1 MTMVTKS
8 IEERLSVIETDIKYL
23 TKSIDRLINALPN
36 LSNVKVRVNTLEE
49 KVLALETKS
58 TKKDLLVWGA
68 LISAIII
75 LAIKDVFL

>member
-1 MTMVTKS
+1 MPEKS
-8 IEERLSVIETDIKYL
+8 TIEERLSVIETDIRYL
-23 TKSIDRLINALPN
+23 TKSIDRLINKLPD
-36 LSNVKVRVNTLEE
+36 LSEVEIRVNALEG

>member
-23 TKSIDRLINALPN
+23 TKSIDRLINALSN
-36 LSNVKVRVNTLEE
+36 LSNVKVRVDTLEG
-49 KVLALETKS
+49 KILALETKS